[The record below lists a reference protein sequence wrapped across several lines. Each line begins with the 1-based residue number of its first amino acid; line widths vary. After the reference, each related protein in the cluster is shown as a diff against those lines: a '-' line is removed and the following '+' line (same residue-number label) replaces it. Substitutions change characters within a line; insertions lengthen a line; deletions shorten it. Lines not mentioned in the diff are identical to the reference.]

1 LLVSSQTMDRQ
12 QLSFPKPETAAVE
25 VPGGSEFDQAR
36 VETEPVLPT
45 TETVREA
52 EGILTGIIPPPDAG
66 DTPPAF
72 DTSALAV
79 PQPSTEGP
87 SGLAEVP
94 EVAAEIDVP
103 ASDDT
108 ARVGSA
114 GNVAD
119 APAPA
124 LEAPETP
131 VEAPSTE
138 TAAPAP
144 GSVPASEEPAASE
157 PVAEATAP
165 ATTGTEIAAL
175 PADAASEAAPV
186 VGSETAPAVT
196 PGDASP
202 VSPVAPDISEAPSL
216 PGVAVPDAEE
226 TSDAPQV
233 AARPDPAAAAEPAQA
248 PADVATAAPDSGPLP
263 GIAEAPAN
271 SGVVTVDGGGSQFF
285 TPVETV
291 DNRAENVETNRLPTV
306 SPDAAETGAL
316 PVVRRLPGSPLTE
329 TPEAPEEQMSD
340 TSDMADGPAI
350 LVNSI
355 DFQAGA
361 GDALVSAILI
371 HDGPEPLSAADLSR
385 LPREVTFAVVAGAPN
400 AAGIAA
406 AYRAAGREVV
416 LIPSLPAG
424 AAPQDVEVALSANL
438 ESIPQAVALMD
449 VSGGSFQSD
458 REAVSQVV
466 AVVTSTGHGLITFP
480 RGLNTAHQEAGRA
493 GVPTGLIFRVL
504 DEDGETPEQIRR
516 TLDRAA
522 FRARQNDAVILVGH
536 TLPGTLA
543 AITDWQA
550 ELGAGVMLAPVS
562 ASLAGR

>member
-1 LLVSSQTMDRQ
+1 MDRQ

-45 TETVREA
+45 TETIREV

-103 ASDDT
+103 ASNDT
-108 ARVGSA
+108 TRVGSS
-114 GNVAD
+114 GNVAG
-119 APAPA
+119 APASA

-131 VEAPSTE
+131 VGAPATE

-144 GSVPASEEPAASE
+144 GTVPASEEPAAPE
-157 PVAEATAP
+157 PGAETSAP
-165 ATTGTEIAAL
+165 VTTGTEIAAL
-175 PADAASEAAPV
+175 PAETASEAAPV
-186 VGSETAPAVT
+186 VPSETAPAM
-196 PGDASP
+196 ASP
-202 VSPVAPDISEAPSL
+202 VSPVAPGISGAPSL
-216 PGVAVPDAEE
+216 PGVALPGSEDSAA
-226 TSDAPQV
+226 APQV
-233 AARPDPAAAAEPAQA
+233 ETRPEPAEA
-248 PADVATAAPDSGPLP
+248 PADVAAAAPEVDATP
-263 GIAEAPAN
+263 GISEAPAG
-271 SGVVTVDGGGSQFF
+271 SGVVTVDGGDSQFF

-306 SPDAAETGAL
+306 SSEATETGAL

-329 TPEAPEEQMSD
+329 TEEVGEAQASDEAATPE
-340 TSDMADGPAI
+340 GPAI

-355 DFQAGA
+355 DFQPGS
-361 GDALVSAILI
+361 GDALVSVILI
-371 HDGPEPLSAADLSR
+371 HDGPAPLSQSDLRR
-385 LPREVTFAVVAGAPN
+385 LPREVTFAVNADAPN
-400 AAGIAA
+400 AAGVAA
-406 AYRAAGREVV
+406 AYREIGREVV
-416 LIPSLPAG
+416 MIPSLPAG
-424 AAPQDVEVALSANL
+424 ATPQDVEVALASNL
-438 ESIPQAVALMD
+438 ETIPEAVALMD

-466 AVVTSTGHGLITFP
+466 AVTTSTGHGLITFP
-480 RGLNTAHQEAGRA
+480 RGLNTAHQQAGRA

-504 DEDGETPEQIRR
+504 DDDGETPEQIRR

-543 AITDWQA
+543 AIIDWQA
-550 ELGAGVMLAPVS
+550 ELGAGVMLAPIS
-562 ASLAGR
+562 ASLTVR